1 MKKILFVC
9 LGNICRSPLAEGV
22 FLHLAEQAGRGDEFE
37 VDSCGTGSWHAGEHP
52 DPRSQAIARAHG
64 IKLNHRARQ
73 FDRAD
78 FKNFDLIIAMDR
90 DNKSD
95 LLSFSNI
102 KPEERVKIKLLR
114 EYDPQANGDLDVPDP
129 YYGGADGFEEVYK
142 IAERSAKELL
152 KSLNNR

>member
-1 MKKILFVC
+1 
-9 LGNICRSPLAEGV
+9 
-22 FLHLAEQAGRGDEFE
+22 
-37 VDSCGTGSWHAGEHP
+37 
-52 DPRSQAIARAHG
+52 
-64 IKLNHRARQ
+64 LNHRARQ

-95 LLSFSNI
+95 LLSFSNL
-102 KPEERVKIKLLR
+102 KPEERAKVKLLR

-142 IAERSAKELL
+142 MAERSAKELL